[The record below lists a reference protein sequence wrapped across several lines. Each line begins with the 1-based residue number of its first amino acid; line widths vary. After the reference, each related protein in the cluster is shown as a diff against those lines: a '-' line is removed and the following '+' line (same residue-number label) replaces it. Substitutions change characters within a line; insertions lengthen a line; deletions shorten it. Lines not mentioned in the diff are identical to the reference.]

1 MLSTL
6 HPVPAARWHNR
17 LGRDVGF
24 ILDFGSSLCGC
35 SAIESPRRGKKILR
49 RNNMLLLRVLFY
61 EVRGSNI
68 PPGCAVW
75 SVLSQEVQLLVP
87 LIIPLFRNLART

>member
-1 MLSTL
+1 MVSSE
-6 HPVPAARWHNR
+6 RDIG
-17 LGRDVGF
+17 LGIIGF
-24 ILDFGSSLCGC
+24 
-35 SAIESPRRGKKILR
+35 
-49 RNNMLLLRVLFY
+49 VLFY

-87 LIIPLFRNLART
+87 LIIPLFRNLARTCVFILGLISGVSANPC